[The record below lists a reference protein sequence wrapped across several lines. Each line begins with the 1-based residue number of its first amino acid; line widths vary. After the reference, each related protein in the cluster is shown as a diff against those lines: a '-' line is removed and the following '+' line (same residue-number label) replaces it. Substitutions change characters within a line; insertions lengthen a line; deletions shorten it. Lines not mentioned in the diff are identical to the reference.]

1 MEQFCS
7 RLLLQS
13 SQAPIPSKIQFK
25 RKLLLCFQ
33 VQSANHWKLCIFPPI
48 RLRMWNFVHFP
59 FSVQFFAQPSA
70 RRDSE
75 LKVKMFS
82 IANSNF
88 KNYSEN
94 ERLHTALKSQLY
106 MMKSE
111 AQSSCFRW
119 LSTTYVS
126 LLISQNNLI
135 PNYWPLCT
143 CKLCVTTYYARQHT
157 TAAIIFT
164 MLVLPDDNNS
174 WLDTRP

>member
-1 MEQFCS
+1 MEPFCS
-7 RLLLQS
+7 CLLLQS
-13 SQAPIPSKIQFK
+13 SQAPISSKIRFK

-59 FSVQFFAQPSA
+59 FSVQFFAQPGA

-94 ERLHTALKSQLY
+94 ERLHHLEVKFTWWSLRLKAVVSGYWAFLMDTWMLY
-106 MMKSE
+106 EVKVNIDIFQFQE
-111 AQSSCFRW
+111 K
-119 LSTTYVS
+119 VKI
-126 LLISQNNLI
+126 ISQFQIFFFQWLI
-135 PNYWPLCT
+135 
-143 CKLCVTTYYARQHT
+143 R
-157 TAAIIFT
+157 IRFT
-164 MLVLPDDNNS
+164 P
-174 WLDTRP
+174 TE

>member
-94 ERLHTALKSQLY
+94 ERLHTALKKVNFTWWSLRLKAVVSDY
-106 MMKSE
+106 W
-111 AQSSCFRW
+111 ALCFP
-119 LSTTYVS
+119 VN
-126 LLISQNNLI
+126 IA
-135 PNYWPLCT
+135 
-143 CKLCVTTYYARQHT
+143 K
-157 TAAIIFT
+157 
-164 MLVLPDDNNS
+164 
-174 WLDTRP
+174 